1 MDIDALNDEAY
12 MNKFEEEDQLIADK
26 FEINK
31 YIAEEILK
39 LKKKR
44 VKIITQKQFD
54 KLMDVICVKYDIDI
68 NNELNE
74 FVEDKLIEAL
84 EKIKVKLEKFL

>member
-1 MDIDALNDEAY
+1 
-12 MNKFEEEDQLIADK
+12 MNEFEEEDQLIADK

-31 YIAEEILK
+31 CIAEEVLK

-74 FVEDKLIEAL
+74 FVEDKLISAL
-84 EKIKVKLEKFL
+84 EKIKVKLDKLI

>member
-1 MDIDALNDEAY
+1 
-12 MNKFEEEDQLIADK
+12 MNEHEEEDQLIADK
-26 FEINK
+26 FEIDK
-31 YIAEEILK
+31 CIGKEVLK

-54 KLMDVICVKYDIDI
+54 KLMDKVCVKFDIDV

-74 FVEDKLIEAL
+74 DVEEKLLSTL
-84 EKIKVKLEKFL
+84 EKNGIKGLISRDYK

>member
-1 MDIDALNDEAY
+1 
-12 MNKFEEEDQLIADK
+12 MNEHEEEDQLIADK
-26 FEINK
+26 FEIDK
-31 YIAEEILK
+31 CICEEVLK

-54 KLMDVICVKYDIDI
+54 KLEDKICVKFGIDI

-74 FVEDKLIEAL
+74 DVEDKLLSAL
-84 EKIKVKLEKFL
+84 EKNGIKGLISRDYK